1 MRIWRTIDHTD
12 LIDPPTKQC
21 KIGEVQCNQYLEVPN
36 SSSLEKR
43 NLKKTVSG
51 LYYGWRM
58 IGLVSALRI
67 LGGGLHNYGF
77 TVFFLPVTQD
87 LGLSRASTSLAFSL
101 ARAQGSF
108 LSPIVGYLVD
118 RHGPK
123 PMMIA
128 AAFLAGVGYILF
140 SWVDSY
146 ASFLIVY
153 LGVISIS
160 FTAGFVHAPTIVA
173 NSWFIHLRARAMTV
187 VSAAVPVGGAVITP
201 LLALAV
207 SQWGW
212 RWGAFISGTLFLIIG
227 LPLCFGVRR
236 SPESMGMHPDGE
248 TFDDATTLGGDVA
261 SRRERRNEPDITTR
275 EAMRTRIFWML
286 VVSMLARSAAFTTVT
301 THFIPMMVWKG
312 LSQTEASVLLA
323 GFAIFN
329 LPLHFILGWIGDSV
343 NKPKLTAICML
354 LGMIAVLPML
364 WTDASWAL
372 WFFTALYCVLDASIP
387 VYWASVG
394 DFFGRNSFGTI
405 RGTMNLFYTWGSIL
419 GPVIAGVVYDR
430 THSYTTV
437 LTGLTVL
444 LLIAALFTATL
455 IKPWIT
461 TQERLGAVAVNA

>member
-1 MRIWRTIDHTD
+1 MYGTRQTNGLSD
-12 LIDPPTKQC
+12 LST
-21 KIGEVQCNQYLEVPN
+21 
-36 SSSLEKR
+36 EKR
-43 NLKKTVSG
+43 NLRSRISG

-58 IGLVSALRI
+58 VGLVSALRI

-87 LGLSRASTSLAFSL
+87 LGLTRAATSLAFSL

-108 LSPIVGYLVD
+108 LSPVVGHLVD

-128 AAFLAGVGYILF
+128 ASLLAGIGYILF
-140 SWVDSY
+140 SWVHSY
-146 ASFLIVY
+146 TTFLIVY

-173 NSWFIHLRARAMTV
+173 NTWFIRLRARAMTV
-187 VSAAVPVGGAVITP
+187 VSAAVPVGGAIITP
-201 LLALAV
+201 LLAIAV
-207 SQWGW
+207 SRWGW
-212 RWGAFISGTLFLIIG
+212 RWGAFISGTLFLVVG

-236 SPESMGMHPDGE
+236 SPESMGMEPDGE
-248 TFDDATTLGGDVA
+248 PLQQVKNLDRGAPQT
-261 SRRERRNEPDITTR
+261 EPHNEPHITTR
-275 EAMRTRIFWML
+275 QAMRTQIFWML
-286 VVSMLARSAAFTTVT
+286 IVSMMARSAAFTTVT

-329 LPLHFILGWIGDSV
+329 LPLHFVLGWIGDFV

-354 LGMIAVLPML
+354 LGVVSLLPML
-364 WTDASWAL
+364 WSNSLWAL

-394 DFFGRNSFGTI
+394 DFFGRKSFGTI

-419 GPVIAGVVYDR
+419 GPVIAGAVYDR
-430 THSYTTV
+430 THSYATV

-444 LLIAALFTATL
+444 LVIAALFAATL
-455 IKPWIT
+455 IKPWSA
-461 TQERLGAVAVNA
+461 TQQRLHEATVNA

>member
-1 MRIWRTIDHTD
+1 MCSDF
-12 LIDPPTKQC
+12 
-21 KIGEVQCNQYLEVPN
+21 
-36 SSSLEKR
+36 SLEKPSR
-43 NLKKTVSG
+43 KSRLSG

-58 IGLVSALRI
+58 VGLVSALRV

-77 TVFFLPVTQD
+77 TVFFLPVTQE

-108 LSPIVGYLVD
+108 LSPLVGHLVD

-128 AAFLAGVGYILF
+128 AALLAGIGYILF

-146 ASFLIVY
+146 ATFLIVY

-160 FTAGFVHAPTIVA
+160 FTAGFVHAPAIVA
-173 NSWFIHLRARAMTV
+173 NTWFIRLRARAMTA
-187 VSAAVPVGGAVITP
+187 VSAAVPVGGAIITP
-201 LLALAV
+201 LLAMAV
-207 SQWGW
+207 SRWGW
-212 RWGAFISGTLFLIIG
+212 RWAAFMSGTLFLVVG

-236 SPESMGMHPDGE
+236 SPESMGMGPDG
-248 TFDDATTLGGDVA
+248 DPLQKAQKLDAEAARQPEL
-261 SRRERRNEPDITTR
+261 RNDADITTR
-275 EAMRTRIFWML
+275 QAIRTRIFWML
-286 VVSMLARSAAFTTVT
+286 VVSMMARSAAFTTVT
-301 THFIPMMVWKG
+301 THFIPIMVWKG

-323 GFAIFN
+323 GFALFN
-329 LPLHFILGWIGDSV
+329 LPLHFMLGWIGDFV

-354 LGMIAVLPML
+354 LGVVALLPML
-364 WTDASWAL
+364 WSNSSWAL

-394 DFFGRNSFGTI
+394 DFFGRKSFGTI

-419 GPVIAGVVYDR
+419 GPVIAGAVYDR
-430 THSYTTV
+430 THSYATV

-444 LLIAALFTATL
+444 LIIAALFTATL
-455 IKPWIT
+455 INPWLIN
-461 TQERLGAVAVNA
+461 QQRLRELAVDA

>member
-1 MRIWRTIDHTD
+1 MLKRKLLNR
-12 LIDPPTKQC
+12 L
-21 KIGEVQCNQYLEVPN
+21 
-36 SSSLEKR
+36 SS
-43 NLKKTVSG
+43 

-77 TVFFLPVTQD
+77 TVFFLPVTQE
-87 LGLSRASTSLAFSL
+87 LGLTRAATSLAFSL

-108 LSPIVGYLVD
+108 LSPVVGYLVD

-128 AAFLAGVGYILF
+128 AALLAGIGYILF

-146 ASFLIVY
+146 VTFLIVY

-173 NSWFIHLRARAMTV
+173 NTWFIRLRARAMTV
-187 VSAAVPVGGAVITP
+187 VSAAVPVGGAIITP
-201 LLALAV
+201 LLAIAV
-207 SQWGW
+207 SRWGW
-212 RWGAFISGTLFLIIG
+212 RWGAFMSGTLFLVVG

-236 SPESMGMHPDGE
+236 SPESVGMEPDGE
-248 TFDDATTLGGDVA
+248 PVQQVKNFGRAATQT
-261 SRRERRNEPDITTR
+261 EPHNEPDITAR
-275 EAMRTRIFWML
+275 QAMRTQIFWML
-286 VVSMLARSAAFTTVT
+286 IVSMMARSAAFTTVT

-329 LPLHFILGWIGDSV
+329 LPLHFVLGWIGDFV

-354 LGMIAVLPML
+354 LGVLSLLPML
-364 WTDASWAL
+364 WSNSLWAL

-394 DFFGRNSFGTI
+394 DFFGRKSFGTI

-430 THSYTTV
+430 THSYATV

-444 LLIAALFTATL
+444 LVIAALFAATL
-455 IKPWIT
+455 IKPWAA
-461 TQERLGAVAVNA
+461 TQKRLQEVTMSA

>member
-1 MRIWRTIDHTD
+1 MQNRDGPALDVGNT
-12 LIDPPTKQC
+12 PKQPR
-21 KIGEVQCNQYLEVPN
+21 CNNL
-36 SSSLEKR
+36 SLEKR
-43 NLKKTVSG
+43 NLRNRLAG

-77 TVFFLPVTQD
+77 TVFFLPVTQE

-108 LSPIVGYLVD
+108 LSPLVGHLVD

-128 AAFLAGVGYILF
+128 ASLLAGIGYILF

-146 ASFLIVY
+146 TTFLIVY

-173 NSWFIHLRARAMTV
+173 NTWFIRLRGRAMTV
-187 VSAAVPVGGAVITP
+187 VSAAVPVGGAIITP
-201 LLALAV
+201 LLAVAV
-207 SQWGW
+207 SRWGW
-212 RWGAFISGTLFLIIG
+212 RWGAFMSGTLFLVVG

-236 SPESMGMHPDGE
+236 SPESMGMEPDGE
-248 TFDDATTLGGDVA
+248 PLQRPKKLNDGVTQQPE
-261 SRRERRNEPDITTR
+261 SHNEPDITAR
-275 EAMRTRIFWML
+275 QAMRTRIFWML
-286 VVSMLARSAAFTTVT
+286 VVSMMARSAAFTTVT
-301 THFIPMMVWKG
+301 THFIPIMVWKG
-312 LSQTEASVLLA
+312 LSQTQASVLLA

-329 LPLHFILGWIGDSV
+329 LPLHFVLGWIGDSV

-354 LGMIAVLPML
+354 LGVIAVLPML
-364 WTDASWAL
+364 WSNSPWAL
-372 WFFTALYCVLDASIP
+372 WFFVSLYCVLDASIP

-394 DFFGRNSFGTI
+394 DFFGRKSFGTI

-419 GPVIAGVVYDR
+419 GPVIAGAVYDR
-430 THSYTTV
+430 THSYATV
-437 LTGLTVL
+437 LTGMTVL
-444 LLIAALFTATL
+444 LVIAALFTATL
-455 IKPWIT
+455 INPWAT
-461 TQERLGAVAVNA
+461 TQQLHEVPVKA

>member
-1 MRIWRTIDHTD
+1 MYGTRQTNGLSD
-12 LIDPPTKQC
+12 LST
-21 KIGEVQCNQYLEVPN
+21 
-36 SSSLEKR
+36 EKR
-43 NLKKTVSG
+43 NLRSRISG

-58 IGLVSALRI
+58 VGLVSALRI

-77 TVFFLPVTQD
+77 TVFFLPVTQE
-87 LGLSRASTSLAFSL
+87 LGLTRAATSLAFSL

-108 LSPIVGYLVD
+108 LSPVVGHLVD

-128 AAFLAGVGYILF
+128 ASLLAGIGYILF
-140 SWVDSY
+140 SWVHSY
-146 ASFLIVY
+146 TTFLIVY

-173 NSWFIHLRARAMTV
+173 NTWFIRLRARAMTV
-187 VSAAVPVGGAVITP
+187 VSAAVPVGGAIITP
-201 LLALAV
+201 LLAIAV
-207 SQWGW
+207 SRWGW
-212 RWGAFISGTLFLIIG
+212 RWGAFISGTLFLVVG

-236 SPESMGMHPDGE
+236 SPESMGMEPDGE
-248 TFDDATTLGGDVA
+248 PLQQVKNLDRGAPQT
-261 SRRERRNEPDITTR
+261 EPHNEPHITTR
-275 EAMRTRIFWML
+275 QAMRTQIFWML
-286 VVSMLARSAAFTTVT
+286 IVSMMARSAAFTTVT

-329 LPLHFILGWIGDSV
+329 LPLHFVLGWIGDFV

-354 LGMIAVLPML
+354 LGVVSLLPML
-364 WTDASWAL
+364 WSNSLWAL

-394 DFFGRNSFGTI
+394 DFFGRKSFGTI

-419 GPVIAGVVYDR
+419 GPVIAGAVYDR
-430 THSYTTV
+430 THSYATV

-444 LLIAALFTATL
+444 LVIAALFAATL
-455 IKPWIT
+455 IKPWSA
-461 TQERLGAVAVNA
+461 TQQRLHEATVNA

>member
-1 MRIWRTIDHTD
+1 M
-12 LIDPPTKQC
+12 
-21 KIGEVQCNQYLEVPN
+21 
-36 SSSLEKR
+36 
-43 NLKKTVSG
+43 LKSKLLDRLAG

-87 LGLSRASTSLAFSL
+87 LGLTRAATSLAFSL

-108 LSPIVGYLVD
+108 VSPIVGHLVD

-128 AAFLAGVGYILF
+128 AALLAGIGYILF

-146 ASFLIVY
+146 ATFLIVY

-173 NSWFIHLRARAMTV
+173 NTWFIRLRARAMTV
-187 VSAAVPVGGAVITP
+187 VSAAVPVGGAIITP
-201 LLALAV
+201 LLAIAV
-207 SQWGW
+207 SRWGW
-212 RWGAFISGTLFLIIG
+212 RWGAFMSGTLFLVVG

-236 SPESMGMHPDGE
+236 SPESMGMEPDGAPLQRANDAGAERKTGHSNELE
-248 TFDDATTLGGDVA
+248 TTTGQ
-261 SRRERRNEPDITTR
+261 
-275 EAMRTRIFWML
+275 AMRTQIFWML
-286 VVSMLARSAAFTTVT
+286 VVSMMARSAAFTTVT

-329 LPLHFILGWIGDSV
+329 LPLHFVLGWIGDFV

-354 LGMIAVLPML
+354 LGLVAVLPLL
-364 WTDASWAL
+364 WSNSRWAL

-394 DFFGRNSFGTI
+394 DFFGRRSFGTI

-419 GPVIAGVVYDR
+419 GPVIAGAVYDR
-430 THSYTTV
+430 TQSYATV
-437 LTGLTVL
+437 LQGITVL
-444 LLIAALFTATL
+444 LLIAATFAARL
-455 IKPWIT
+455 IKPWAA
-461 TQERLGAVAVNA
+461 TQQRLREVLVNA